1 MKPNEKL
8 YDFFGREVK
17 RPKTRVYLS
26 RRNLEALLSKLDRK
40 AKGEDTACTI
50 IKSDNKH
57 PVYPQSMSE
66 IMVVAVEDSDYY
78 VDRPAGEM
86 WPTDVKGK

>member
-1 MKPNEKL
+1 
-8 YDFFGREVK
+8 
-17 RPKTRVYLS
+17 
-26 RRNLEALLSKLDRK
+26 
-40 AKGEDTACTI
+40 
-50 IKSDNKH
+50 
-57 PVYPQSMSE
+57 MSE